1 MVEPTT
7 DGKSLIYR
15 IKSKGP
21 RIEPCDTP
29 DETGDQSEAQP
40 FITTRCLLVV
50 RNEENQL
57 SMEPLIP

>member
-7 DGKSLIYR
+7 DGKSLIYS

-21 RIEPCDTP
+21 RI
-29 DETGDQSEAQP
+29 ETGDQSEAQP

-50 RNEENQL
+50 KNEENQL